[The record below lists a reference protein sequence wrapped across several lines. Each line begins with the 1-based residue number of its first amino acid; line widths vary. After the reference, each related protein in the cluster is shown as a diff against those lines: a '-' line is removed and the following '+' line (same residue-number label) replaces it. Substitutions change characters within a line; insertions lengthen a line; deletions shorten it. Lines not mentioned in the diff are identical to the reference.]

1 MAKKEQK
8 RAPVQTRR
16 RGDALVQGIHAAA
29 LAELVAV
36 GLGRLTMEGIAK
48 RAGTAKTSLYRRWSS
63 PHEVLLDAID
73 SEHPQE
79 VPSPAADDL
88 RGDLL
93 RALQQLVAW
102 LSTPTA
108 AAVAAIMA
116 ERRHYPDL
124 ARALYERVFDA
135 RGGRFTLTVLRFYA
149 AAARSTPHGSRR
161 WWPTS
166 ARRWCSSWR
175 STPTR
180 PPATRNSSQSWI
192 RRFSR
197 RSASARARG
206 PPNPDRTSRAYVRA
220 SPSISWSSHS
230 GGRESTNHASAS
242 ARPQRGGAGPESPR
256 SRLFALDCM

>member
-16 RGDALVQGIHAAA
+16 RGDALVQSIHAAA

-48 RAGTAKTSLYRRWSS
+48 RAGTAKTSLYRRWSA
-63 PHEVLLDAID
+63 PHEVLLDAIH

-116 ERRHYPDL
+116 ERRHYPEL

-149 AAARSTPHGSRR
+149 ARGQIDPARITPVVADLGE
-161 WWPTS
+161 
-166 ARRWCSSWR
+166 ALVFKLALDADA
-175 STPTR
+175 
-180 PPATRNSSQSWI
+180 PPSDAQLVAI
-192 RRFSR
+192 VDQAILPAVGADPGP
-197 RSASARARG
+197 RSAKS
-206 PPNPDRTSRAYVRA
+206 
-220 SPSISWSSHS
+220 
-230 GGRESTNHASAS
+230 
-242 ARPQRGGAGPESPR
+242 
-256 SRLFALDCM
+256 